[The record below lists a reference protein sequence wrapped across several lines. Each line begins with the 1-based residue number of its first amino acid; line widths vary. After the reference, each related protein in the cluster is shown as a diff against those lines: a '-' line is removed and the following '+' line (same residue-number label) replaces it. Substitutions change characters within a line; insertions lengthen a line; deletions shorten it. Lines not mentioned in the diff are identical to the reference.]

1 MMTPLINPFG
11 RCAAV
16 LFMSLALTGCNLPL
30 SAPDCPPGQSLGA
43 DKLLGNWTVQMAG
56 SANPWALS
64 LSPHPEHLGSLRGE
78 LRQGDKRYQ
87 VVADLEG
94 REFTMEESHDGQR
107 IAATWLGTAVHGHCG
122 RWVQG
127 ERMATDQA
135 AEGFSMK
142 RTPSQSLGH

>member
-1 MMTPLINPFG
+1 MMRLWINPLG
-11 RCAAV
+11 RSASL
-16 LFMSLALTGCNLPL
+16 LFLSLTLTGCHLAL
-30 SAPDCPPGQSLGA
+30 SPPDCPPGQSLGT
-43 DKLLGNWTVQMAG
+43 DKLLGKWTVQMAG
-56 SANPWALS
+56 STTPWALN

-78 LRQGDKRYQ
+78 LRQGDQRYW

-127 ERMATDQA
+127 ERMATNQA
-135 AEGFSMK
+135 AEGFSM
-142 RTPSQSLGH
+142 RRAP